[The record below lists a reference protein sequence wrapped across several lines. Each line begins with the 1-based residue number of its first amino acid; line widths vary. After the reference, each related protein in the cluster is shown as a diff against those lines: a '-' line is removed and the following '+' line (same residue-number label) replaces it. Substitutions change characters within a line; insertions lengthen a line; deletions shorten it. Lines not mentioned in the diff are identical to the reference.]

1 MKIILILL
9 IILTGAFSIVF
20 LIISHFRKVEKQ
32 RYIFAAGNII
42 KEDFLIYSLQNP
54 MGEKDPLPVP
64 NSKKTMLYIK
74 AKNQGQ
80 KLQLVFDPEKE
91 ILIGRDQ
98 NNSNIYL
105 NEVLVSQQH
114 CCIFFRGNAVYL
126 QDMNSSNG
134 TYLKRGLS
142 KSLIING
149 QCVQLRSGDKLLIGS
164 NIFKVT
170 LFYYDMALM

>member
-1 MKIILILL
+1 MKIVLVFLIILIG
-9 IILTGAFSIVF
+9 IFSIVF

-32 RYIFAAGNII
+32 RYLFAAGNII

-54 MGEKDPLPVP
+54 MGEKTPLPVP
-64 NSKKTMLYIK
+64 NSKKIMIYIK
-74 AKNQGQ
+74 AKNHGHN
-80 KLQLVFDPEKE
+80 LQLVFDPEKE

-98 NNSNIYL
+98 NKSNIYL

-114 CCIFFRGNAVYL
+114 CCIFSRNDAVYL

-134 TYLKRGLS
+134 TYLKRRLS
-142 KSLIING
+142 KYLIING
-149 QCVQLRSGDKLLIGS
+149 QCVQLNSGDKLTIGS
-164 NIFKVT
+164 NVFKVT